1 MLLKRLLY
9 DFVPEQFA
17 NVNAS
22 GVVCN
27 CEDVKEGFVFFDLS
41 SDRQKAFER
50 AKIAVGKKAALVVS
64 AFELPCKNSVVVTDP
79 RALFAR
85 AAANFWGR
93 ACDKMT
99 LVGITGTNGKTTTS
113 FLVAKILQAAGHNV
127 GVIGTNGVFFEH
139 QNLPCPLT
147 TPDADFL
154 HKTFA
159 QMHAAGVDCVVMEV
173 SAHAIAQK
181 RVDGI
186 LFDVGVLTN
195 ITQDHLDYFGSM
207 ENYAKTK
214 LSFISPAHVKN
225 AVVCADDERILRAIT
240 AQKVQKAQNAQIGK
254 IAQEIGVP
262 KEKCVPQKFNV
273 QQGIC
278 VPQKFDVLQKTDV
291 PQKLGASQKTD
302 VSQKLGVPICTFGLK
317 NPADVFAVDVCC
329 TIEGSHF
336 VANVC
341 DEVLDIKTALVG
353 QYNVCNGLA
362 AMAACKMLGVPA
374 EQLRQ
379 GLLLAQPVEGRFC
392 VNKIDGKY
400 VVVDFAHTPDG
411 LKNVLQTAREVAQ
424 NKVHVVF
431 GCGGNRD
438 RDKRHKMGAIA
449 EKLADSVCL
458 TNDNPRFEDEQD
470 IVADIEKGMKKPHF
484 VCTDRALAIRQTIA
498 RAQKGDVVVVAGK
511 GAEKYQE
518 VQGEKRPYSDFDV
531 IKEIF
536 DETNPT
542 KCRGKEFYF

>member
-17 NVNAS
+17 NVNAT

-27 CEDVKEGFVFFDLS
+27 CDDVEDGCVFFDLS
-41 SDRQKAFER
+41 NNKQKAVER
-50 AKIAVGKKAALVVS
+50 AKVAVRKKAALIVS
-64 AFELPCKNSVVVTDP
+64 GFQLPCKNSIAVKDP

-85 AAANFWGR
+85 VAANFWGR

-99 LVGITGTNGKTTTS
+99 LVGVTGTNGKTSTTHII
-113 FLVAKILQAAGHNV
+113 AQILKKSGRNV
-127 GVIGTNGVFFEH
+127 GVIGTNGVFF
-139 QNLPCPLT
+139 NGKCLPCPLT

-159 QMHAAGVDCVVMEV
+159 QMHSAGVDCVVMEV

-186 LFDVGVLTN
+186 MFDVGVLTN
-195 ITQDHLDYFGSM
+195 ITQDHLDYFENM

-214 LSFISPAHVKN
+214 LSFISPWHVKK
-225 AVVCADDERILRAIT
+225 AVLGADDARILNAIS
-240 AQKVQKAQNAQIGK
+240 K
-254 IAQEIGVP
+254 
-262 KEKCVPQKFNV
+262 QKF
-273 QQGIC
+273 
-278 VPQKFDVLQKTDV
+278 
-291 PQKLGASQKTD
+291 A
-302 VSQKLGVPICTFGLK
+302 VPICTFGLK

-329 TIEGSHF
+329 TMDGTHF
-336 VANVC
+336 SANVF
-341 DEVLDIKTALVG
+341 DEVLDIKTNLLG
-353 QYNVCNGLA
+353 QYNVNNSLA
-362 AMAACKMLGVPA
+362 ALSVCKLLGLNA
-374 EQLRQ
+374 EQLKS
-379 GLLLAQPVEGRFC
+379 GIAAAEPVEGRFC
-392 VNKIDGKY
+392 VNKLDGKY
-400 VVVDFAHTPDG
+400 VVIDYAHTPDG
-411 LKNVLQTAREVAQ
+411 LKNVLSAAKQLAQ
-424 NKVHVVF
+424 GKVHVVF

-458 TNDNPRFEDEQD
+458 TDDNPRFEKEED
-470 IVADIEKGMKKPHF
+470 IVSDIEKGMKKPHY
-484 VCTDRALAIRQTIA
+484 VCTDRTAAIRQTLS

-518 VQGEKRPYSDFDV
+518 VQGEKHPYSDFDV

-542 KCRGKEFYF
+542 KCRGKEFNF